1 MSDTLLKVRDLK
13 IGATIYPPGERPRDI
28 EIVHGVSF
36 DLAPG
41 KVLGLI
47 GESGAGKSTIGLASM
62 TWRQF
67 PSLCSF
73 QNEKHPGTGPG
84 CCVSGW
90 IWRLLRRQP
99 FGELQLGQTRVQSA
113 LRHQFIMKL
122 REQVGL
128 NIRNLRNSKGMS
140 QEQLALAADVDRSY
154 ISEIELAKNSASID
168 ILEQIALALDV
179 APKELFNERG

>member
-1 MSDTLLKVRDLK
+1 
-13 IGATIYPPGERPRDI
+13 
-28 EIVHGVSF
+28 
-36 DLAPG
+36 
-41 KVLGLI
+41 
-47 GESGAGKSTIGLASM
+47 
-62 TWRQF
+62 
-67 PSLCSF
+67 
-73 QNEKHPGTGPG
+73 
-84 CCVSGW
+84 
-90 IWRLLRRQP
+90 
-99 FGELQLGQTRVQSA
+99 
-113 LRHQFIMKL
+113 MKL